1 MKKRYHMTIIGAYI
15 LIVLIGVIWH
25 AGGVSA
31 EDTIKLTVNSH
42 TKSTAIMSN
51 MQPGDKSASE
61 YTVINE
67 GSEPFDY
74 FVDFEFLSGDV
85 DLYNI
90 LQMTLQKEGVILYSG
105 VMSQAEGRVAIGSLP
120 GGGTEAI
127 QMDVVFPAEA
137 GNEFQGKKV
146 GVAFNFTASA
156 SPQPS
161 TEPSPTPSASASP
174 GPSDGASPTPSSTVS
189 PNPSSSPSPAPTF
202 TSIPGG
208 SQPPSSSPAPSATS
222 AVTATP
228 GTDEVTVTDA
238 PVPLGGGDNAQATP
252 SPDSGSI
259 ATGSSPTPSA
269 DPGVT
274 VDDDELPLSPQDGG
288 DKLPD
293 TAEPWYNLILISMAV
308 AILSI
313 IVLRRLNSKK

>member
-1 MKKRYHMTIIGAYI
+1 MKKRYHIVLIGAYI

-25 AGGVSA
+25 AGGASA

-42 TKSTAIMSN
+42 SKSTAVMSN
-51 MQPGDKSASE
+51 MQPGDESTSQ

-74 FVDFEFLSGDV
+74 FVDFDFLSGDV
-85 DLYNI
+85 ELYNI

-105 VMSQAEGRVAIGSLP
+105 VMSQAAGRVAIGSLP
-120 GGGTEAI
+120 GGEEEAI
-127 QMDVVFPAEA
+127 QMDVIFPAEA
-137 GNEFQGKKV
+137 GNEFQGKTV
-146 GVAFNFTASA
+146 SVAFNFSASA
-156 SPQPS
+156 SPEPS
-161 TEPSPTPSASASP
+161 TEPSPTPSTSTSP
-174 GPSDGASPTPSSTVS
+174 EPSTGASPTPSASISPEPSTS
-189 PNPSSSPSPAPTF
+189 PSSVPTG

-208 SQPPSSSPAPSATS
+208 SQPPASSPSPSASS
-222 AVTATP
+222 AVTAAP

-238 PVPLGGGDNAQATP
+238 PVPLGGDSSQATSSP
-252 SPDSGSI
+252 AAGGITTGSPPSSSPDSE
-259 ATGSSPTPSA
+259 
-269 DPGVT
+269 VT
-274 VDDDELPLSPQDGG
+274 IDDDELPLSAPDGG

-308 AILSI
+308 TILSI